1 MNHNQLDGMDMTEDK
16 DDNASGDVQNPP
28 KANAHLERLF
38 AFIVTEIKEQGAA
51 PSYEQICNS
60 LGYSKGLVSRRIRQ
74 LHDQGRIII
83 DGDRKSMTLRI
94 AKGQGHDDIAELP
107 DMTSD
112 RKAILT
118 YVQKY
123 MNRNGG
129 RGPSVHAIGKALGF
143 SNNKARRHVDYLD
156 EAEKVRYSPHLN
168 EVIVINQGDY
178 VKISQLN
185 DELPHPAE
193 DKP

>member
-1 MNHNQLDGMDMTEDK
+1 MTEGK
-16 DDNASGDVQNPP
+16 DDSASGEVQNQP
-28 KANAHLERLF
+28 KDNAHLERLF
-38 AFIVTEIKEQGAA
+38 DFIVTEIKEQNAA
-51 PSYEQICNS
+51 PSYEQISAS
-60 LGYSKGLVSRRIRQ
+60 LRYSKGLVSRRIRQ

-83 DGDRKSMTLRI
+83 DGDRKSMTLRV

-107 DMTSD
+107 DMTRD

-118 YVQKY
+118 YVKKY

-143 SNNKARRHVDYLD
+143 SNNKARRQVDYLD

-178 VKISQLN
+178 VKIAQDN
-185 DELPHPAE
+185 DEPLYQAE
-193 DKP
+193 GKP

>member
-1 MNHNQLDGMDMTEDK
+1 MTED
-16 DDNASGDVQNPP
+16 NAGSVSGKAQNAP
-28 KANAHLERLF
+28 KANAHLDRLF
-38 AFIVTEIKEQGAA
+38 DFIVTEIKEQGAA
-51 PSYEQICNS
+51 PSYEQICSS

-83 DGDRKSMTLRI
+83 DGDRKSMTLRV

-112 RKAILT
+112 RKAIIS
-118 YVQKY
+118 YVKKY

-156 EAEKVRYSPHLN
+156 EVEKVRYSPHLN

-178 VKISQLN
+178 VKITQDN
-185 DELPHPAE
+185 DEPPSPAE
-193 DKP
+193 G

>member
-1 MNHNQLDGMDMTEDK
+1 
-16 DDNASGDVQNPP
+16 
-28 KANAHLERLF
+28 
-38 AFIVTEIKEQGAA
+38 
-51 PSYEQICNS
+51 
-60 LGYSKGLVSRRIRQ
+60 
-74 LHDQGRIII
+74 
-83 DGDRKSMTLRI
+83 MTLRV

-112 RKAILT
+112 RKAIIT
-118 YVQKY
+118 YVKKY

-156 EAEKVRYSPHLN
+156 EVERVRYSPHLN

-178 VKISQLN
+178 VKITQTTMNHRARQKVSH
-185 DELPHPAE
+185 DSHMERSCKRKGSGREP
-193 DKP
+193 